1 MAQVKVKITNTDPV
15 TGKKM
20 IALLTGMPFVEYGN
34 PIHVS
39 FLIKFKEV
47 DETTDAAPANG
58 TLNAQR
64 AVTQAEYTF
73 PIGTRKI
80 SSTTKLYLPD
90 DTQDVN
96 AIMLQDYFST
106 KVINT
111 YPGVGGGD
119 QTWKFAEGV
128 LKEVIAVMQAN
139 GELPV

>member
-20 IALLTGMPFVEYGN
+20 IAFLTGMPFVEYGN
-34 PIHVS
+34 PVHVS

-47 DETTDAAPANG
+47 DESTDAIPADS

-64 AVTQAEYTF
+64 AVTQAEYRF
-73 PIGTRKI
+73 PIGFRKI

-96 AIMLQDYFST
+96 AITLEDYFAN

-111 YPGVGGGD
+111 YQGVAGGD

-128 LKEVIAVMQAN
+128 LKEVIAIMQAN

>member
-20 IALLTGMPFVEYGN
+20 IAFLTGMPFVEYGN
-34 PIHVS
+34 PAHVS
-39 FLIKFKEV
+39 FLIKFKET
-47 DETTDAAPANG
+47 DESTDAIPADG
-58 TLNAQR
+58 TLNAKR
-64 AVTQAEYTF
+64 AVTQAEYLF
-73 PIGTRKI
+73 PINTRKI

-96 AIMLQDYFST
+96 AIALKDYFAT

-111 YPGVGGGD
+111 YQGVAGGD
-119 QTWKFAEGV
+119 QSWKFAEGV
-128 LKEVIAVMQAN
+128 LKEVITVMQAN